1 VGYIP
6 EDRRER
12 GLILPFSVADNLVF
26 GVQDRPPFSR
36 AGVLDPGRLWSFARD
51 LIPRF
56 DIRPRRAD
64 VPVGTLSGGNQQKVV
79 LAREF
84 SEEPQFLIASQ
95 PTRGLDI
102 GAMQFVHESLV
113 EKRDQGVA
121 ILLVSAEL
129 DEIMELSD
137 RIAVLYEGQIM
148 GTFEAGAVDENRL
161 GLLMTGGEAKLEEQA
176 IDLHAPAL
184 EGKQ

>member
-1 VGYIP
+1 M
-6 EDRRER
+6 
-12 GLILPFSVADNLVF
+12 A
-26 GVQDRPPFSR
+26 R
-36 AGVLDPGRLWSFARD
+36 ARK

-79 LAREF
+79 LAREIA
-84 SEEPQFLIASQ
+84 EDPGFLIASQ

-102 GAMQFVHESLV
+102 GAIEFVHKSLV
-113 EKRDQGVA
+113 EMRDQGVA

-161 GLLMTGGEAKLEEQA
+161 GLLMTGGEEQAAKQA
-176 IDLHAPAL
+176 IDLQAPAL
-184 EGKQ
+184 EST